1 MLCGDVSSN
10 TVECLSALVD
20 EVVYPLLSSTF
31 NRQDWPE
38 VIIKDI
44 DNQMQSIRNN
54 IAEVKGTLVNKTI
67 LPIPVGI
74 EEILTIGEN
83 VLTG

>member
-1 MLCGDVSSN
+1 MSSK
-10 TVECLSALVD
+10 TVECLSSLVD

-38 VIIKDI
+38 VIVKDI
-44 DNQMQSIRNN
+44 DNQIQSIRST

-67 LPIPVGI
+67 LPIPVGN
-74 EEILTIGEN
+74 EEILSIGES
-83 VLTG
+83 VLAG